1 MLKDKKG
8 FTLVELLATVTIL
21 GILSTIAIVSVSG
34 LLEKG
39 RNEHYK
45 TAEKQMIQA
54 AQSYAQQNR
63 GALPKTING
72 SSNVQ
77 LNTLIT
83 NKYIQPIKDHTDKV
97 CSNSDLA
104 ASYVTIKKTSQTNY
118 SYQAYLKCGKYV
130 TS

>member
-1 MLKDKKG
+1 MLKNKKG

-34 LLEKG
+34 LLQKG
-39 RNEHYK
+39 RNKHYK

-72 SSNVQ
+72 TSEIQ
-77 LNTLIT
+77 LNTLIA
-83 NKYIQPIKDHTDKV
+83 NKYINELKDHTNKV
-97 CSNSDLA
+97 NCDPTNSK
-104 ASYVTIKKTSQTNY
+104 VTITKTSQTNY
-118 SYQAYLKCGKYV
+118 SYKAHLECGKYK
-130 TS
+130 TT

>member
-34 LLEKG
+34 LLENGK
-39 RNEHYK
+39 EKHYK

-54 AQSYAQQNR
+54 AKSYSEQNR

-72 SSNVQ
+72 TSEIQ
-77 LNTLIT
+77 LNTLI
-83 NKYIQPIKDHTDKV
+83 NSKYIQPIKDHTDKV
-97 CSNSDLA
+97 CSASDLA
-104 ASYVTIKKTSQTNY
+104 ASYVTIEKTSQTNY
-118 SYQAYLKCGKYV
+118 SYEAHLECGNYQ
-130 TS
+130 TP